1 MKICEILQNVYNL
14 EKCTFFYLWTSYRRL
29 SNLLYAD
36 LTLNYKHIGYV
47 LEILNNTCNLLKFD
61 VI

>member
-29 SNLLYAD
+29 LSFD

>member
-1 MKICEILQNVYNL
+1 MYTIWKNVH
-14 EKCTFFYLWTSYRRL
+14 FFYLWTSYRRL
-29 SNLLYAD
+29 LSFD